1 MPGYIQIMSRLAIG
15 LDIGGANLKLATSDD
30 QARSRPFELWKHPDR
45 LTDELRD
52 FVGGMPSDVPVG
64 VTMTGELC
72 DCFETKRDG
81 VRHILAAVRDVFG
94 PERARVWG
102 TGGRFLTLD
111 EAAPDY
117 LTVAAANWH
126 ALATFA
132 GRYVPTGYAVLI
144 DVGSTT
150 TDVIPIVNG
159 RPTPVGLTDPARLDS
174 FELVY
179 LGVKRTPVCALVRY
193 MIANEWFATT
203 QDVHVLLGDLPEDP
217 TDCNSADSRPM
228 TRRHAHARLSRMLGG
243 DPLMIPEAET
253 RRLAEEVRTE
263 ELGRIGTALNRAGPM
278 QGKGQRKGPDA
289 WITSGSG
296 EFLARAAIEPRPG
309 DRISFSERLGPAVS
323 EAACAYAVA
332 VLMSEASRALS

>member
-1 MPGYIQIMSRLAIG
+1 MSRLAIG
-15 LDIGGANLKLATSDD
+15 LDIGGANLKLATSDG

-45 LTDELRD
+45 LTEELRE
-52 FVGGMPSDVPVG
+52 FVGDVPADAPVG
-64 VTMTGELC
+64 ATMTGELC

-81 VRHILAAVRDVFG
+81 VRHILAAVREVFG
-94 PERARVWG
+94 LERPRVWG
-102 TGGRFLTLD
+102 TSGRFLTLAD
-111 EAAPDY
+111 AGEEY
-117 LTVAAANWH
+117 LVVAAANWH

-132 GRYVPTGYAVLI
+132 GRYVPTGNAVLI

-159 RPTPVGLTDPARLDS
+159 LPTPLGLTDPARLDS

-217 TDCNSADSRPM
+217 ADCNSADARPM

-253 RRLAEEVRTE
+253 RRLAEQVRTE
-263 ELGRIGTALNRAGPM
+263 ELGRIGTALNRVGPM
-278 QGKGQRKGPDA
+278 QGKGLRKGPHT

-309 DRISFSERLGPAVS
+309 DRISLSERLGPTVS

-332 VLMSEASRALS
+332 VLTSEQYQAAS